1 MQPSQLSAIINR
13 LEAMTT
19 DDSEVEV
26 RRFEKEGEER
36 CTVRYDRETDSF
48 ELEDYSVKDTTF
60 QFDDIDLVAIEIYE
74 LIQ

>member
-1 MQPSQLSAIINR
+1 MQPSQLKAIINR

-36 CTVRYDRETDSF
+36 CVVRYDRESASF
-48 ELEDYSVKDTTF
+48 ELEDHTVADTTF
-60 QFDDIDLVAIEIYE
+60 RFDDIDLVAIEIYE